1 MNTQESIQSMRD
13 TFNFQYHLNAL
24 IVERLQSAIPD
35 FYEEYKQLALEQI
48 KQMAL
53 EQIKQMEC

>member
-24 IVERLQSAIPD
+24 IVERLQSVLPK
-35 FYEEYKQLALEQI
+35 FYEEARALALDQI
-48 KQMAL
+48 K
-53 EQIKQMEC
+53 EMEKWKAK